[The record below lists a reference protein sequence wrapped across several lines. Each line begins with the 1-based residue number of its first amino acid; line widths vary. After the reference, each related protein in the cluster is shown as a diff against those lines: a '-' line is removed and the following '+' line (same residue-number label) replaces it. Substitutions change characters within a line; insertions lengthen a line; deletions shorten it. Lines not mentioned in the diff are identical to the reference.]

1 MKYRVIFYKPAIDK
15 HLIDNVISIGTKLWN
30 WNSPGCSH
38 VEGWSPDNRGRF
50 YIGQGNDGNVSV
62 GWTDWINGEQVT
74 WPLFRGNAFTSTMR
88 GDDNGTVIREMKE
101 VLVHPERWFY
111 YEIEISDE
119 DYAVGMKWAEDQCAK
134 NKGYAKRTLL
144 KFIGINWADK
154 ERNICSQAVHNLLVE
169 FGVLPEPFKIPS
181 PRRLASMLE
190 AKGYERIELK

>member
-1 MKYRVIFYKPAIDK
+1 MKYRVAFYKPALDK

-30 WNSPGCSH
+30 WNSPECSH
-38 VEGWSPDNRGRF
+38 VEGWSPDDRGKF
-50 YIGQGNDGNVSV
+50 YYY
-62 GWTDWINGEQVT
+62 GWQPDWDRSLDTPDKACGKM
-74 WPLFRGNAFTSTMR
+74 FTSTMR
-88 GDDNGTVIREMKE
+88 GEDNGTVIRPAAGILK
-101 VLVHPERWFY
+101 HPERWFY

-144 KFIGINWADK
+144 KFIGINWADP

-181 PRRLASMLE
+181 PRRLAKMLE
-190 AKGYERIELK
+190 AKGYERKELE